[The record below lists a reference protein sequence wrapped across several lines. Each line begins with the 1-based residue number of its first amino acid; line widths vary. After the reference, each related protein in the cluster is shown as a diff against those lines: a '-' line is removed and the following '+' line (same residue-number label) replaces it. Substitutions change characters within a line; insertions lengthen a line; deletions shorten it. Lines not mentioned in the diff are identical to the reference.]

1 MAVRTDASGDLLKR
15 TANLPALNAYSM
27 SGWFY
32 LIARPADNTFGAFLS
47 LDKGAGPDGYHTLG
61 IYMTGSTPGFT
72 IETYGGGSG
81 GSGAGT
87 VPALNAWHFMAMT
100 SNGTTVVAYHCTA
113 VGVWQSFSAAYKTFT
128 PTGLYWCNDGFGG
141 WSNARISQMRA
152 WDAVLTSDEIKAEAW
167 RSRPSRFA
175 NVNGWWPGYPGA
187 TERLRD
193 YGPNARN
200 LTAGGTLTDEAGPPL
215 PIMWDGPRGLPWKVA
230 AAPGG
235 DPEGSLLGGKL
246 LRGGLLTHGVLVRG

>member
-1 MAVRTDASGDLLKR
+1 MAVRTNASGEYLRR

-32 LIARPADNTFGAFLS
+32 LVARPASGAFGTFLS
-47 LDKGAGPDGYHTLG
+47 FDKGAGPDGYHALAISMPG
-61 IYMTGSTPGFT
+61 GTPTF
-72 IETYGGGSG
+72 IVETNGNTAGT
-81 GSGAGT
+81 GT

-113 VGVWQSFSAAYKTFT
+113 VGVWQSFSVAHTTFT
-128 PTGLYWCNDGFGG
+128 PTGLFWCNDGFDD
-141 WSNARISQMRA
+141 WSDARVSQMRA
-152 WDAVLTSDEIKAEAW
+152 WDAVLTQDEIKAEAW

-175 NVNGWWPGYPGA
+175 NLNLWCPGMPGA

-215 PIMWDGPRGLPWKVA
+215 PVMWDAPLGFPWKVA